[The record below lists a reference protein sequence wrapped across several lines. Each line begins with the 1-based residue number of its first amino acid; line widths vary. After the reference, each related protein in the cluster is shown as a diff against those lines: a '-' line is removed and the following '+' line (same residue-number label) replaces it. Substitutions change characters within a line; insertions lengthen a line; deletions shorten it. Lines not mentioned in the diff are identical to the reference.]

1 MSIFSSLKSL
11 VFGGQKAK
19 FSQSDIGVEPSRTDE
34 IISVQ
39 LEARQYVTGKREA
52 DVIQGFFRVISESI
66 AIARQSKNI
75 ETKVLRLNVARNA
88 LQEARKQ
95 ADQLALDVAGFDE
108 AESEIIRIE
117 RAIEAG
123 TPTEIPGMVDMNE
136 NAAYS
141 SIARDLLKEATEL
154 KRAKKYNEA
163 CDKLREAY
171 SAEGSEHFMIE
182 ERLRLP
188 MYLQLAGRGDEGWDT
203 LNQLFAKYTDQFS
216 QPRIAHQMKV
226 FLRKENNEAAS
237 NPVRVFLHGNLSQT
251 EAGSNLN
258 GESVR
263 ESVSGQSSAKTISDL
278 QREPLSAWGNDD
290 IIKGLS
296 FFATPQL
303 RTPLRVLLRHDEL
316 HTNREAEPPE
326 IAHEAWEGIWL
337 PKVNP
342 EYDLTGGRV
351 GECASDVGPVR
362 AKDYLPFLV
371 AIRKEVEAHNSIE
384 HRIEQLRGIRIEK
397 GWQTYLGKH
406 GGIEGIISRFF
417 PDFISTVPGIT
428 RETNEKLHALGLNT
442 PNRLSDTADE
452 ALLAIKGIGPSKL
465 LKIRAYCAGI
475 TENRDAERVDTVIR

>member
-11 VFGGQKAK
+11 FFGGQKAK
-19 FSQSDIGVEPSRTDE
+19 FSESDIGVEPNRTDE

-39 LEARQYVTGKREA
+39 LQARQYVTGKRDA

-75 ETKVLRLNVARNA
+75 ETKVSRLNVARNA
-88 LQEARKQ
+88 LQEARKK

-123 TPTEIPGMVDMNE
+123 TPTEIPGMIDMDE
-136 NAAYS
+136 EAAYS
-141 SIARDLLKEATEL
+141 SVARDLLKEATEL

-163 CDKLREAY
+163 CDKLRDAY
-171 SAEGSEHFMIE
+171 SADGSENLMIE

-188 MYLQLAGRGDEGWDT
+188 MYLQLAGRGDEGWDK
-203 LNQLFAKYTDQFS
+203 LNQLSAKYTDQFS
-216 QPRIAHQMKV
+216 RPRIAHQMKV

-237 NPVRVFLHGNLSQT
+237 NPVRVFLHGDLSQT
-251 EAGSNLN
+251 EAASNLH

-263 ESVSGQSSAKTISDL
+263 ESVSGQSSAKTIGDL

-316 HTNREAEPPE
+316 HTNRKAEPPE

-337 PKVNP
+337 PQVFDSP
-342 EYDLTGGRV
+342 YQ
-351 GECASDVGPVR
+351 GEMASDVGSVR
-362 AKDYLPFLV
+362 AKDYLPFLLAV
-371 AIRKEVEAHNSIE
+371 REVVEADGSIE
-384 HRIEQLRGIRIEK
+384 HRIEQLRAIRVEK
-397 GWQTYLGKH
+397 GWQTYLDKH

-442 PNRLSDTADE
+442 PNRLSGTADE
-452 ALLAIKGIGPSKL
+452 VLLDIKGIGPSKL
-465 LKIRAYCAGI
+465 IKIRAYCAGL
-475 TENRDAERVDTVIR
+475 TENRDADRVDKVIR